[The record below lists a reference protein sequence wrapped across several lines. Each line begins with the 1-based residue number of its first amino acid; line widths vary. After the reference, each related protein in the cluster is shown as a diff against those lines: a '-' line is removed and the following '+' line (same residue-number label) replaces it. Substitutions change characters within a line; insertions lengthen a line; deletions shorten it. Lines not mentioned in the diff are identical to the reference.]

1 MNTITMSQYVLRINR
16 LSKIVENLA
25 YNVLNNNR
33 RRFHL
38 AGAGIV
44 MEEVYLNF
52 PEGDY
57 QRTGNLFGAF
67 DTQVKRKE
75 NGAVLTLFIDPKD
88 DLASYSGSG
97 LYRYYPPYVVE
108 GRFFGT
114 EGKPRPFVKR
124 WTKEVG
130 EMVFED
136 VRDYVDRT
144 VVKVMT

>member
-1 MNTITMSQYVLRINR
+1 MITMSQYILRINR
-16 LSKIVENLA
+16 LSKIVERLA
-25 YNVLNNNR
+25 YDVLHNNR
-33 RRFHL
+33 RKFHL

-44 MEEVYLNF
+44 MEEVYTNS

-67 DTQVKRKE
+67 DTQVKKKP
-75 NGAVLTLFIDPKD
+75 NGATLTLFIDPKD
-88 DLASYSGSG
+88 DLSSFSGTG

-108 GRFFGT
+108 GNFFGNRG
-114 EGKPRPFVKR
+114 EPRPFVER

-130 EMVFED
+130 EMVFENI
-136 VRDYVDRT
+136 RDYVDRT